1 MPDQT
6 GSDWTIMAHIPVLH
20 EAGDRTA
27 RKPIIQFKE
36 LEPDWQRYNSW
47 RASLIESYANW
58 LRRWKRL
65 QLDKATWLEAISNQ
79 NDPTQK

>member
-1 MPDQT
+1 MELIRRS
-6 GSDWTIMAHIPVLH
+6 GSASDDSASGRPKLNIPVLH

-47 RASLIESYANW
+47 RASLIESYTNW

-65 QLDKATWLEAISNQ
+65 YQDCRE
-79 NDPTQK
+79 